1 MHPAACRYRGDANC
15 RSVPKLTII
24 ALRGVG
30 HRPKAGTMSAIL
42 WLNDLPLE
50 LAAAVLVGGSI
61 VLSLVGTAVAYSFFG
76 AQQLNLNNIVG
87 GFKYLFVSGI
97 YAGFLGFLLFG
108 VYNRYDKL
116 RANIVEDVSELTTL
130 DRLATAFPP
139 GTASQLR
146 DGLKAYARQV
156 VEVEWPQLR
165 SRTAN
170 PLTATALDTLDY
182 VYASVE
188 PTTAKQQQV
197 INTSRKILAKMRDQ
211 RGVRVLRSFGVM
223 QGLLWGVTIVGS
235 VVAIVLPWLFGSPNF
250 GATMLMSVLSITLMT
265 SVVLVVLKLSYPFT
279 GSSGIPPTPY
289 LAFIAEVPRGGR

>member
-1 MHPAACRYRGDANC
+1 
-15 RSVPKLTII
+15 
-24 ALRGVG
+24 
-30 HRPKAGTMSAIL
+30 MSAIL

-50 LAAAVLVGGSI
+50 LAAAIFVGGSI
-61 VLSLVGTAVAYSFFG
+61 VMSLVGTAIARSFFG

-87 GFKYLFVSGI
+87 GFKYLFVSGV

-108 VYNRYDKL
+108 VYNRYDRL

-130 DRLATAFPP
+130 DRLAAAFPP

-146 DGLKAYARQV
+146 DALRGYARQV

-170 PLTATALDTLDY
+170 PLTTSALDTLDY

-188 PTTAKQQQV
+188 PTTPKERQV
-197 INTSRKILAKMRDQ
+197 INTSRKILATMRDQ
-211 RGVRVLRSFGVM
+211 RGLRVLRSFGVM
-223 QGLLWGVTIVGS
+223 QGLLWAVTLIASTVS
-235 VVAIVLPWLFGSPNF
+235 IILPWMFGGPNL
-250 GATMLMSVLSITLMT
+250 GATMVMSVLSITLTT

-289 LAFIAEVPRGGR
+289 LAFIAEVPQRGH